1 MKTFVIIASVQHMK
15 TFVII
20 ASVQHMKTFV
30 IIARAQFTRSKCKS
44 HFIIKKLGTFL
55 DIMLIFCVCRVLLHK
70 LQLSFFMLSDATKE
84 LN

>member
-1 MKTFVIIASVQHMK
+1 MK

-55 DIMLIFCVCRVLLHK
+55 DIMLIFCVCRHK